1 MEEIKEINEDIIRLK
16 EAMNMIREREK
27 SIKEQKEALEDETR
41 IVKAQREEQ
50 KIAKAEEDLKEF
62 KDQTLEIILRMANRV
77 KELRKIA
84 EMQYIK
90 DRVNAEQAVQERKN
104 LQNKRIKLLNKKN
117 AELNNDKLT
126 ETERARKEKFIEAIS
141 IKIENEQKEIDGLP
155 NVKKVEENWKKT
167 SDDLNNAEET
177 LNKYR
182 LILLGIRV
190 QTQNEYEQDEPT
202 PNRPVQGEPMPN
214 RPVPGESTPSEPVQ
228 DEQEQGEPTPSE
240 PVQDEQAQDEPTQG
254 EPAQGEPAQ
263 EEQAQGEPAPSRP
276 AQGEPT
282 PNRPVQGEPTPSE
295 PVQDE
300 QEQDEPEQGEPAQDE
315 QDEPAQDEQ
324 DEPTPNRPVQGEPI
338 PNRPAQGEST
348 PSRPAQGEPIPNR
361 PAQGESTPNRP
372 AQGESTPSEPVQGE
386 QEQDE
391 PIEQPELV
399 DKAII
404 RATEEVRRKTMEL
417 KALKQMYDKMYD
429 KYDRLIAESESAEE
443 RKEAEGCKEEIMKVW
458 ETRRKKAKELEDNY
472 GIYAL
477 DSLETMSA
485 IICGNYNEDVKD
497 GIRRWSVLR
506 DKGIEMRKH
515 YKDLWNNGRYSEA
528 EQYFENSGLS
538 TIRQREDLL
547 RDKAFQ
553 RLTEEEK
560 SKISDIYSKGYIG
573 GVNIDLEN
581 DEISVLVGDNS
592 RLKIIQRR
600 YYPKKGEIEQTKRGI
615 LEKYG
620 IKMKRR
626 EIRNLDLQILDALEA
641 VAIKDDKNPS
651 EEDITALKEYITAY
665 HKSLTDNPDRPRIAI
680 AYNGEK
686 INEKSFNASKKY
698 MRQAQKFGGTIPE
711 GCDVRTPWQKF
722 IDFLKKPKMIEEGD
736 GKEESEQQGEQ
747 TDEKT
752 PQGGQAAKD
761 FRDRNHDEKAAAT
774 VGETAQQNAQ
784 KAQGTQDRTEGNAE
798 QEK

>member
-16 EAMNMIREREK
+16 EAMNMIREREN
-27 SIKEQKEALEDETR
+27 SIKEQNEALEDETR

-84 EMQYIK
+84 EMQYIR
-90 DRVNAEQAVQERKN
+90 DRVNAERAVQERKN

-190 QTQNEYEQDEPT
+190 QTQNEYEQDEP
-202 PNRPVQGEPMPN
+202 VQGEPTPN

-228 DEQEQGEPTPSE
+228 DEQEQDEPAQGEPAQEEQAQDEPTPSE

-263 EEQAQGEPAPSRP
+263 EEQAQDEPTPSEPVQDEQEQGESTPSEPAQDEQE
-276 AQGEPT
+276 QGEPT

-300 QEQDEPEQGEPAQDE
+300 QA
-315 QDEPAQDEQ
+315 
-324 DEPTPNRPVQGEPI
+324 
-338 PNRPAQGEST
+338 
-348 PSRPAQGEPIPNR
+348 
-361 PAQGESTPNRP
+361 
-372 AQGESTPSEPVQGE
+372 
-386 QEQDE
+386 QDE
-391 PIEQPELV
+391 PIEQPELI

-404 RATEEVRRKTMEL
+404 RATEEARRKTMEI
-417 KALKQMYDKMYD
+417 KALEKMCD
-429 KYDRLIAESESAEE
+429 KYNRLIAESERAGE
-443 RKEAEGCKEEIMKVW
+443 RKEAEGYKEEREKVW
-458 ETRRKKAKELEDNY
+458 ETRRKKAEELKDNY

-477 DSLETMSA
+477 ESLETMSA

-497 GIRRWSVLR
+497 GIRRWSVLK

-515 YKDLWNNGRYSEA
+515 YNDLWNNGRYSEA

-538 TIRQREDLL
+538 TIEHREDLL
-547 RDKAFQ
+547 CDKALQ
-553 RLTEEEK
+553 SLNDEEK
-560 SKISDIYSKGYIG
+560 RKIRYIYMKRGYIG
-573 GVNIDLEN
+573 GVNIDLEK
-581 DEISVLVGDNS
+581 DEISVLIGGRS
-592 RLKIIQRR
+592 LAIKQRR
-600 YYPKKGEIEQTKRGI
+600 YYPKKGKIEQTKREI
-615 LEKYG
+615 LEKYD

-641 VAIKDDKNPS
+641 VAIKDDKNPPES
-651 EEDITALKEYITAY
+651 DITVFKGYITAY

-686 INEKSFNASKKY
+686 INEKSFNASKRY

-711 GCDVRTPWQKF
+711 GYDVRTPWQKF

-736 GKEESEQQGEQ
+736 GKGESEQQGEQ

-752 PQGGQAAKD
+752 PQGGQVAKD

-784 KAQGTQDRTEGNAE
+784 KAQEAQDRTEGNAE

>member
-27 SIKEQKEALEDETR
+27 SIKEQNEALEDETR

-84 EMQYIK
+84 EMQYIR
-90 DRVNAEQAVQERKN
+90 DRVNAERAVQERKN

-254 EPAQGEPAQ
+254 EPVQD
-263 EEQAQGEPAPSRP
+263 EQA
-276 AQGEPT
+276 
-282 PNRPVQGEPTPSE
+282 QGEPTPSE

-300 QEQDEPEQGEPAQDE
+300 Q
-315 QDEPAQDEQ
+315 
-324 DEPTPNRPVQGEPI
+324 
-338 PNRPAQGEST
+338 
-348 PSRPAQGEPIPNR
+348 AQGEP
-361 PAQGESTPNRP
+361 
-372 AQGESTPSEPVQGE
+372 TPSEPVQGE

-391 PIEQPELV
+391 PVEQPELV

-404 RATEEVRRKTMEL
+404 RATEEVRRKTMEV
-417 KALKQMYDKMYD
+417 KALKQMYVKMYD

-443 RKEAEGCKEEIMKVW
+443 RKEAEGCVKGCKEEIMKVW
-458 ETRRKKAKELEDNY
+458 ETWRKKAKELEDNY

-752 PQGGQAAKD
+752 PQGGQAAQA
-761 FRDRNHDEKAAAT
+761 FRDRNHDEQAAAT
-774 VGETAQQNAQ
+774 VVETAKQNAQ
-784 KAQGTQDRTEGNAE
+784 EAQEAQGTQNRDAE
-798 QEK
+798 KGK

>member
-27 SIKEQKEALEDETR
+27 SIKEQNEALEDETR

-84 EMQYIK
+84 EMQYIR
-90 DRVNAEQAVQERKN
+90 DRVNAERAVQERKN

-254 EPAQGEPAQ
+254 EPVQDEQ
-263 EEQAQGEPAPSRP
+263 EQDEP

-300 QEQDEPEQGEPAQDE
+300 Q
-315 QDEPAQDEQ
+315 
-324 DEPTPNRPVQGEPI
+324 
-338 PNRPAQGEST
+338 
-348 PSRPAQGEPIPNR
+348 AQGEP
-361 PAQGESTPNRP
+361 
-372 AQGESTPSEPVQGE
+372 TPSEPVQGE

-391 PIEQPELV
+391 PVEQPELV

-429 KYDRLIAESESAEE
+429 KYDRLIVESESAEE
-443 RKEAEGCKEEIMKVW
+443 RKEAEGYKEEIMKVW
-458 ETRRKKAKELEDNY
+458 ETWRKKAKELEDNY

-752 PQGGQAAKD
+752 PQGGQAAQA
-761 FRDRNHDEKAAAT
+761 FRDRNHDEQAAAT
-774 VGETAQQNAQ
+774 VVETAKQNAQ
-784 KAQGTQDRTEGNAE
+784 EAQEAQGTQNRDAE
-798 QEK
+798 KGK

>member
-16 EAMNMIREREK
+16 EAMNMIREREN
-27 SIKEQKEALEDETR
+27 SIKEQNEALEDETR

-190 QTQNEYEQDEPT
+190 QTQNEYEQDELA
-202 PNRPVQGEPMPN
+202 QGEPTPN

-228 DEQEQGEPTPSE
+228 DEQEQ
-240 PVQDEQAQDEPTQG
+240 D

-263 EEQAQGEPAPSRP
+263 EEQAQD
-276 AQGEPT
+276 
-282 PNRPVQGEPTPSE
+282 EPTPSE

-300 QEQDEPEQGEPAQDE
+300 QEQDEPTPSEPVQDEQE
-315 QDEPAQDEQ
+315 QDEPA
-324 DEPTPNRPVQGEPI
+324 PGEP
-338 PNRPAQGEST
+338 T
-348 PSRPAQGEPIPNR
+348 PSRPAQGEPTPSR
-361 PAQGESTPNRP
+361 PM
-372 AQGESTPSEPVQGE
+372 QGESTPSEPVQGE

-399 DKAII
+399 DKDII
-404 RATEEVRRKTMEL
+404 QATEEVRRKTMEL
-417 KALKQMYDKMYD
+417 KVLEQKIWQISE
-429 KYDRLIAESESAEE
+429 KYNRLITASKRAGEHE
-443 RKEAEGCKEEIMKVW
+443 
-458 ETRRKKAKELEDNY
+458 KAKRYLEEYEKLVEPLQMKYSKLLTIYRDCGQLELTDVER
-472 GIYAL
+472 
-477 DSLETMSA
+477 MSA
-485 IICGNYNEDVKD
+485 IICGNYDEGVKD

-506 DKGIEMRKH
+506 NKRNAIGKH
-515 YKDLWNNGRYSEA
+515 YHDLMENGRFEEA
-528 EQYFENSGLS
+528 TQYWENSKYM
-538 TIRQREDLL
+538 TISKRARLL
-547 RDKAFQ
+547 ENKAFQ

-560 SKISDIYSKGYIG
+560 SKISDIYSKGYIA

-581 DEISVLVGDNS
+581 DEISVLAGDDT
-592 RLKIIQRR
+592 RLKINQRR
-600 YYPKKGEIEQTKRGI
+600 YYPKKGKIEQTKREI
-615 LEKYG
+615 LEKYD

-651 EEDITALKEYITAY
+651 EEDITAFKEYITAY

-686 INEKSFNASKKY
+686 INEKSFNASKRY

-711 GCDVRTPWQKF
+711 GYDVRTPWQKF

-736 GKEESEQQGEQ
+736 GKGESEQQGEQ

>member
-16 EAMNMIREREK
+16 EAMNMVREREK
-27 SIKEQKEALEDETR
+27 SIKEQNEALEDETR

-84 EMQYIK
+84 EMQYIR
-90 DRVNAEQAVQERKN
+90 DRVNAERAVQERKN

-141 IKIENEQKEIDGLP
+141 IKIENEQKGIDGLP

-254 EPAQGEPAQ
+254 EPVQDEQ
-263 EEQAQGEPAPSRP
+263 EQDEP

-300 QEQDEPEQGEPAQDE
+300 Q
-315 QDEPAQDEQ
+315 
-324 DEPTPNRPVQGEPI
+324 
-338 PNRPAQGEST
+338 
-348 PSRPAQGEPIPNR
+348 AQGEP
-361 PAQGESTPNRP
+361 
-372 AQGESTPSEPVQGE
+372 TPSEPVQGE

-391 PIEQPELV
+391 PVEQPELV

-404 RATEEVRRKTMEL
+404 RATEEVRRKTMEV
-417 KALKQMYDKMYD
+417 KALKQMYVKMYD

-443 RKEAEGCKEEIMKVW
+443 RKEAEGCVKGCKEEIMKVW
-458 ETRRKKAKELEDNY
+458 ETWRKKAKELEDNY

-784 KAQGTQDRTEGNAE
+784 KAQEAQDRTEGNAE

>member
-27 SIKEQKEALEDETR
+27 SIKEQNEALEDETR

-84 EMQYIK
+84 EMQYIR
-90 DRVNAEQAVQERKN
+90 DRVNAERAVQERKN

-276 AQGEPT
+276 VQGEPIPNRPAQGESTPSEPVQDEQAQDEPTQGEPVQDEQEQDEPAQGEPT

-300 QEQDEPEQGEPAQDE
+300 Q
-315 QDEPAQDEQ
+315 
-324 DEPTPNRPVQGEPI
+324 
-338 PNRPAQGEST
+338 
-348 PSRPAQGEPIPNR
+348 AQGEP
-361 PAQGESTPNRP
+361 
-372 AQGESTPSEPVQGE
+372 TPSEPVQGE

-391 PIEQPELV
+391 PVEQPELV

-404 RATEEVRRKTMEL
+404 RATEEVRRKTMEV
-417 KALKQMYDKMYD
+417 KALKQMYVKMYD

-443 RKEAEGCKEEIMKVW
+443 RKEAEGCIKGCKEEIMKVW
-458 ETRRKKAKELEDNY
+458 ETWRKKAKELEDNY

-784 KAQGTQDRTEGNAE
+784 KAQEAQDRTEGNAE

>member
-27 SIKEQKEALEDETR
+27 SIKEQNEALEDETR

-84 EMQYIK
+84 EMQYIR
-90 DRVNAEQAVQERKN
+90 DRVNAERAVQERKN

-276 AQGEPT
+276 VQGEPIPNRPAQGESTPSEPVQDEQAQDEPTQGEPVQDEQEQDEPAQGEPT

-300 QEQDEPEQGEPAQDE
+300 Q
-315 QDEPAQDEQ
+315 
-324 DEPTPNRPVQGEPI
+324 
-338 PNRPAQGEST
+338 
-348 PSRPAQGEPIPNR
+348 AQGEP
-361 PAQGESTPNRP
+361 
-372 AQGESTPSEPVQGE
+372 TPSEPVQGE

-391 PIEQPELV
+391 PVEQPELV

-404 RATEEVRRKTMEL
+404 RATEEVRRKTMEV
-417 KALKQMYDKMYD
+417 KALKQMYVKMYD

-443 RKEAEGCKEEIMKVW
+443 RKEAEGCVKGCKEEIMKVW
-458 ETRRKKAKELEDNY
+458 ETWRKKAKELEDNY

-698 MRQAQKFGGTIPE
+698 MRQAQKFGGTIQE
-711 GCDVRTPWQKF
+711 GWDVRTPWQKF
-722 IDFLKKPKMIEEGD
+722 IDFLKKPKMIEGGD
-736 GKEESEQQGEQ
+736 GKGESEQQGEQ

-784 KAQGTQDRTEGNAE
+784 KAQEAQDRTEGNAE

>member
-16 EAMNMIREREK
+16 EAMNMIREREN
-27 SIKEQKEALEDETR
+27 SIKEQNEALEDETR

-190 QTQNEYEQDEPT
+190 QTQNEYEQDELAQGEPTPNRPVPGESTPSEPVQDEQEQDEPTPSEPAQDEQEQGEPT
-202 PNRPVQGEPMPN
+202 PNRPVQ
-214 RPVPGESTPSEPVQ
+214 GESTPSEPVQ

-240 PVQDEQAQDEPTQG
+240 PAQDEQEQG
-254 EPAQGEPAQ
+254 EPT
-263 EEQAQGEPAPSRP
+263 PSRP

-282 PNRPVQGEPTPSE
+282 PSR
-295 PVQDE
+295 
-300 QEQDEPEQGEPAQDE
+300 PAQVE
-315 QDEPAQDEQ
+315 S
-324 DEPTPNRPVQGEPI
+324 V
-338 PNRPAQGEST
+338 PNRPAQGEPT
-348 PSRPAQGEPIPNR
+348 PSRPM
-361 PAQGESTPNRP
+361 
-372 AQGESTPSEPVQGE
+372 QGESTPSEPVQGE

-399 DKAII
+399 DKDII
-404 RATEEVRRKTMEL
+404 QATEEVRRKTMEL
-417 KALKQMYDKMYD
+417 KVLEQKIWQISE
-429 KYDRLIAESESAEE
+429 KYNRLITASKRAGEHE
-443 RKEAEGCKEEIMKVW
+443 
-458 ETRRKKAKELEDNY
+458 KAKRYLEEYEKLVEPLQMKYSKLLTIYRDCGQLELTDVER
-472 GIYAL
+472 
-477 DSLETMSA
+477 MSA
-485 IICGNYNEDVKD
+485 IICGNYDEGVKD

-506 DKGIEMRKH
+506 NKRNAIGKH
-515 YKDLWNNGRYSEA
+515 YHDLMENGRFEEA
-528 EQYFENSGLS
+528 TQYWENSKYM
-538 TIRQREDLL
+538 TISKRARLL
-547 RDKAFQ
+547 ENKAFQ

-560 SKISDIYSKGYIG
+560 SKISDIYSKGYIA

-581 DEISVLVGDNS
+581 DEISVLAGDDT
-592 RLKIIQRR
+592 RLKINQRR
-600 YYPKKGEIEQTKRGI
+600 YYPKKGKIEQTKREI
-615 LEKYG
+615 LEKYD

-651 EEDITALKEYITAY
+651 EEDITAFKEYITAY

-686 INEKSFNASKKY
+686 INEKSFNASKRY

-711 GCDVRTPWQKF
+711 GYDVRTPWQKF
-722 IDFLKKPKMIEEGD
+722 IDFLKKPKMIEGGD
-736 GKEESEQQGEQ
+736 GKGESEQQGVQ

-774 VGETAQQNAQ
+774 VEETAQQNAQEAQRNAQ
-784 KAQGTQDRTEGNAE
+784 KAQGTQNRDAE
-798 QEK
+798 KGK

>member
-16 EAMNMIREREK
+16 EAMNMIREREN
-27 SIKEQKEALEDETR
+27 SIKEQNEALEDETR

-190 QTQNEYEQDEPT
+190 QTQNEYEQDELA
-202 PNRPVQGEPMPN
+202 QGEPTPN

-228 DEQEQGEPTPSE
+228 DEQEQ
-240 PVQDEQAQDEPTQG
+240 D

-263 EEQAQGEPAPSRP
+263 EEQAQD
-276 AQGEPT
+276 
-282 PNRPVQGEPTPSE
+282 EPTPSE

-300 QEQDEPEQGEPAQDE
+300 QEQDEPTPSEPVQDEQE
-315 QDEPAQDEQ
+315 QDEPA
-324 DEPTPNRPVQGEPI
+324 PGEP
-338 PNRPAQGEST
+338 T
-348 PSRPAQGEPIPNR
+348 PSRPAQGEPTPSRPAQVESVPNR
-361 PAQGESTPNRP
+361 PAQGEPTPSRP
-372 AQGESTPSEPVQGE
+372 MQGESTPSEPVQGE

-399 DKAII
+399 DKDII
-404 RATEEVRRKTMEL
+404 QATEEVRRKTMEL
-417 KALKQMYDKMYD
+417 KVLEQKIWQISE
-429 KYDRLIAESESAEE
+429 KYNRLITASKRAGEHE
-443 RKEAEGCKEEIMKVW
+443 
-458 ETRRKKAKELEDNY
+458 KAKRYLEEYEKLVEPLQMKYSKLLTIYRDCGQLELTDVER
-472 GIYAL
+472 
-477 DSLETMSA
+477 MSA
-485 IICGNYNEDVKD
+485 IICGNYDEGVKD

-506 DKGIEMRKH
+506 NKRNAIGKH
-515 YKDLWNNGRYSEA
+515 YHDLMENGRFEEA
-528 EQYFENSGLS
+528 TQYWENSKYM
-538 TIRQREDLL
+538 TISKRARLL
-547 RDKAFQ
+547 ENKAFQ

-560 SKISDIYSKGYIG
+560 SKISDIYSKGYIA

-581 DEISVLVGDNS
+581 DEISVLAGDDT
-592 RLKIIQRR
+592 RLKINQRR
-600 YYPKKGEIEQTKRGI
+600 YYPKKGKIEQTKREI
-615 LEKYG
+615 LEKYD

-651 EEDITALKEYITAY
+651 EEDITAFKEYITAY

-686 INEKSFNASKKY
+686 INEKSFNASKRY

-711 GCDVRTPWQKF
+711 GYDVRTPWQKF

-736 GKEESEQQGEQ
+736 GKGESEQQGEQ

>member
-16 EAMNMIREREK
+16 EAMNMIREREN
-27 SIKEQKEALEDETR
+27 SIKEQNEALEDETR

-50 KIAKAEEDLKEF
+50 KISKAEEDLKEF

-190 QTQNEYEQDEPT
+190 QTQNEYEQDEPA
-202 PNRPVQGEPMPN
+202 QGEPTPS

-228 DEQEQGEPTPSE
+228 DEQEQDEPAPGEPTPSRPVQGEPIPSRPVQGEPTPSEPIQGEQEQGEPTPDE
-240 PVQDEQAQDEPTQG
+240 PVQDEQAQDEPT
-254 EPAQGEPAQ
+254 
-263 EEQAQGEPAPSRP
+263 
-276 AQGEPT
+276 
-282 PNRPVQGEPTPSE
+282 PSE
-295 PVQDE
+295 P
-300 QEQDEPEQGEPAQDE
+300 A
-315 QDEPAQDEQ
+315 
-324 DEPTPNRPVQGEPI
+324 
-338 PNRPAQGEST
+338 
-348 PSRPAQGEPIPNR
+348 
-361 PAQGESTPNRP
+361 
-372 AQGESTPSEPVQGE
+372 
-386 QEQDE
+386 QDE
-391 PIEQPELV
+391 PIEQPELI

-404 RATEEVRRKTMEL
+404 RATEEARRKYMDL
-417 KALKQMYDKMYD
+417 IRRAQIGNSRNKQYEKDIN
-429 KYDRLIAESESAEE
+429 LAESRGDHTLAKKIDEE
-443 RKEAEGCKEEIMKVW
+443 RKKFLESYPKEPEIKRAEENLRRNEIK
-458 ETRRKKAKELEDNY
+458 
-472 GIYAL
+472 
-477 DSLETMSA
+477 SA
-485 IICGNYNEDVKD
+485 IICGVYDEGVKD
-497 GIRRWSVLR
+497 VIRRGIVLSN
-506 DKGIEMRKH
+506 
-515 YKDLWNNGRYSEA
+515 KDEVLAERADLEKEA
-528 EQYFENSGLS
+528 
-538 TIRQREDLL
+538 L
-547 RDKAFQ
+547 RM
-553 RLTEEEK
+553 LTEEERN
-560 SKISDIYSKGYIG
+560 DIMGTCNRKGYIG
-573 GVNIDLEN
+573 GVNIDLKNNEV
-581 DEISVLVGDNS
+581 SVLVDGLE
-592 RLKIIQRR
+592 LKTYTYERSDYSPIKRWIE
-600 YYPKKGEIEQTKRGI
+600 KKEILSICDRFFGV
-615 LEKYG
+615 
-620 IKMKRR
+620 KMKGR
-626 EIRNLDLQILDALEA
+626 ESRNLDEKVFDAFGWLA
-641 VAIKDDKNPS
+641 PKDPDNPS
-651 EEDITALKEYITAY
+651 EEDIPVYTEYFTAY

-736 GKEESEQQGEQ
+736 GKGESEQQGEQ

-774 VGETAQQNAQ
+774 VEETAQQNAQEAQRNAQ
-784 KAQGTQDRTEGNAE
+784 KAQGTQNRDAE
-798 QEK
+798 KGK

>member
-16 EAMNMIREREK
+16 EAMNMIREREN
-27 SIKEQKEALEDETR
+27 SIKEQNEALEDETR

-190 QTQNEYEQDEPT
+190 QTQNEYEQDELA
-202 PNRPVQGEPMPN
+202 QGEPTPN

-228 DEQEQGEPTPSE
+228 DEQEQDEPAPGEPT
-240 PVQDEQAQDEPTQG
+240 
-254 EPAQGEPAQ
+254 
-263 EEQAQGEPAPSRP
+263 PSRP

-282 PNRPVQGEPTPSE
+282 PSR
-295 PVQDE
+295 
-300 QEQDEPEQGEPAQDE
+300 PAQVE
-315 QDEPAQDEQ
+315 S
-324 DEPTPNRPVQGEPI
+324 V
-338 PNRPAQGEST
+338 PNRPAQGEPT
-348 PSRPAQGEPIPNR
+348 PSRPM
-361 PAQGESTPNRP
+361 
-372 AQGESTPSEPVQGE
+372 QGESTPSEPVQGE

-399 DKAII
+399 DKDII
-404 RATEEVRRKTMEL
+404 QATEEVRRKTMEL
-417 KALKQMYDKMYD
+417 KVLEQKIWQISE
-429 KYDRLIAESESAEE
+429 KYNRLITASKRAGEHE
-443 RKEAEGCKEEIMKVW
+443 
-458 ETRRKKAKELEDNY
+458 KAKRYLEEYEKLVEPLQMKYSKLLTIYRDCGQLELTDVER
-472 GIYAL
+472 
-477 DSLETMSA
+477 MSA
-485 IICGNYNEDVKD
+485 IICGNYDEGVKD

-506 DKGIEMRKH
+506 NKRNAIGKH
-515 YKDLWNNGRYSEA
+515 YHDLMENGRFEEA
-528 EQYFENSGLS
+528 TQYWENSKYM
-538 TIRQREDLL
+538 TISKRARLL
-547 RDKAFQ
+547 ENKAFQ

-560 SKISDIYSKGYIG
+560 SKISDIYSKGYIA

-581 DEISVLVGDNS
+581 DEISVLAGDDT
-592 RLKIIQRR
+592 RLKINQRR
-600 YYPKKGEIEQTKRGI
+600 YYPKKGKIEQTKREI
-615 LEKYG
+615 LEKYD
-620 IKMKRR
+620 IKMKKR

-651 EEDITALKEYITAY
+651 EEDITAFKEYITAY

-686 INEKSFNASKKY
+686 INEKSFNASKRY

-711 GCDVRTPWQKF
+711 GYDVRTPWQKF

-736 GKEESEQQGEQ
+736 GKGESEQQGEQ

>member
-16 EAMNMIREREK
+16 EAMNMIREREN
-27 SIKEQKEALEDETR
+27 SIKEQNEALEDETR

-50 KIAKAEEDLKEF
+50 KISKAEEDLKEF

-190 QTQNEYEQDEPT
+190 QTQNEYEQDELA
-202 PNRPVQGEPMPN
+202 QGEPTPN

-228 DEQEQGEPTPSE
+228 DEQEQDEPTPSE
-240 PVQDEQAQDEPTQG
+240 PAQDEQE
-254 EPAQGEPAQ
+254 
-263 EEQAQGEPAPSRP
+263 
-276 AQGEPT
+276 QGEPT
-282 PNRPVQGEPTPSE
+282 PSRPVQGEPTPSE
-295 PVQDE
+295 P
-300 QEQDEPEQGEPAQDE
+300 AQDE
-315 QDEPAQDEQ
+315 QAQG
-324 DEPTPNRPVQGEPI
+324 EPTPSRPAQVESV
-338 PNRPAQGEST
+338 PNRPAQGEPT
-348 PSRPAQGEPIPNR
+348 PSRPM
-361 PAQGESTPNRP
+361 
-372 AQGESTPSEPVQGE
+372 QGESTPSEPVQGE

-399 DKAII
+399 DKDII
-404 RATEEVRRKTMEL
+404 QATEEVRRKTMEL
-417 KALKQMYDKMYD
+417 KVLEQKICQISE
-429 KYDRLIAESESAEE
+429 KYNRLITASKRAGEHE
-443 RKEAEGCKEEIMKVW
+443 
-458 ETRRKKAKELEDNY
+458 KAKRYLEECEKLVEPLQMKYSKLLTIYRDCGQLELTDVER
-472 GIYAL
+472 
-477 DSLETMSA
+477 MSA
-485 IICGNYNEDVKD
+485 IICGNYDEGVKD

-506 DKGIEMRKH
+506 NKRNAIGKH
-515 YKDLWNNGRYSEA
+515 YHDLMENGRFEEA
-528 EQYFENSGLS
+528 TQYWENSKYM
-538 TIRQREDLL
+538 TISKRARLL
-547 RDKAFQ
+547 ENKAFQ

-560 SKISDIYSKGYIG
+560 SKISDIYSKGYIA

-581 DEISVLVGDNS
+581 DEISVLAGDDT
-592 RLKIIQRR
+592 RLKINQRR
-600 YYPKKGEIEQTKRGI
+600 YYPKKGKIEQTKREI
-615 LEKYG
+615 LEKYD

-651 EEDITALKEYITAY
+651 EEDITAFKEYITAY
-665 HKSLTDNPDRPRIAI
+665 HKSLTDNPDRPGIAI

-686 INEKSFNASKKY
+686 INEKSFNASKRY

-711 GCDVRTPWQKF
+711 GYDVRTPWQKF

-736 GKEESEQQGEQ
+736 GKGESEQQGEQ

>member
-27 SIKEQKEALEDETR
+27 SIKEQNEALEDETR

-84 EMQYIK
+84 EMQYIR
-90 DRVNAEQAVQERKN
+90 DRVNAERAVQERKN

-254 EPAQGEPAQ
+254 EPVQD
-263 EEQAQGEPAPSRP
+263 EQAQGEP
-276 AQGEPT
+276 
-282 PNRPVQGEPTPSE
+282 
-295 PVQDE
+295 
-300 QEQDEPEQGEPAQDE
+300 
-315 QDEPAQDEQ
+315 
-324 DEPTPNRPVQGEPI
+324 
-338 PNRPAQGEST
+338 
-348 PSRPAQGEPIPNR
+348 
-361 PAQGESTPNRP
+361 
-372 AQGESTPSEPVQGE
+372 TPSEPVQGE

-391 PIEQPELV
+391 PVEQPELV

-404 RATEEVRRKTMEL
+404 RATEEVRRKTMEV
-417 KALKQMYDKMYD
+417 KALKQMYVKMYD

-443 RKEAEGCKEEIMKVW
+443 RKEAEGCVKGCKEEIMKVW
-458 ETRRKKAKELEDNY
+458 ETWRKKAKELEDNY

-752 PQGGQAAKD
+752 PQGGQAAQA
-761 FRDRNHDEKAAAT
+761 FRDRNHDEQAAAT
-774 VGETAQQNAQ
+774 VVETAKQNAQ
-784 KAQGTQDRTEGNAE
+784 EAQEAQGTQNRDAE
-798 QEK
+798 KGK

>member
-27 SIKEQKEALEDETR
+27 SIKEQNEALEDETR

-50 KIAKAEEDLKEF
+50 KLAKAEEDLKEF

-84 EMQYIK
+84 EMQYIR
-90 DRVNAEQAVQERKN
+90 DRVNAERAVQERKN

-214 RPVPGESTPSEPVQ
+214 RPAQGESTPSEPVQ
-228 DEQEQGEPTPSE
+228 DEQ
-240 PVQDEQAQDEPTQG
+240 
-254 EPAQGEPAQ
+254 AQGEP
-263 EEQAQGEPAPSRP
+263 
-276 AQGEPT
+276 
-282 PNRPVQGEPTPSE
+282 
-295 PVQDE
+295 
-300 QEQDEPEQGEPAQDE
+300 
-315 QDEPAQDEQ
+315 
-324 DEPTPNRPVQGEPI
+324 
-338 PNRPAQGEST
+338 
-348 PSRPAQGEPIPNR
+348 
-361 PAQGESTPNRP
+361 
-372 AQGESTPSEPVQGE
+372 TPSEPVQGE

-711 GCDVRTPWQKF
+711 GYDVRTPWQKF

>member
-16 EAMNMIREREK
+16 EAMNMIREREN
-27 SIKEQKEALEDETR
+27 SIKEQNEALEDETR

-50 KIAKAEEDLKEF
+50 KISKAEEDLKEF

-190 QTQNEYEQDEPT
+190 QTQNEYEQDELA
-202 PNRPVQGEPMPN
+202 QGEPTPN

-240 PVQDEQAQDEPTQG
+240 PVQDEQAQDEPTPS
-254 EPAQGEPAQ
+254 EPAQD
-263 EEQAQGEPAPSRP
+263 EQAQGEPTPSRPAQVESVPNRP

-282 PNRPVQGEPTPSE
+282 P
-295 PVQDE
+295 
-300 QEQDEPEQGEPAQDE
+300 
-315 QDEPAQDEQ
+315 
-324 DEPTPNRPVQGEPI
+324 
-338 PNRPAQGEST
+338 
-348 PSRPAQGEPIPNR
+348 SRPM
-361 PAQGESTPNRP
+361 
-372 AQGESTPSEPVQGE
+372 QGESTPSEPVQGE

-399 DKAII
+399 DKDII
-404 RATEEVRRKTMEL
+404 QATEEVRRKTMEL
-417 KALKQMYDKMYD
+417 KVLEQKIWQISE
-429 KYDRLIAESESAEE
+429 KYNRLITASKRAGEHE
-443 RKEAEGCKEEIMKVW
+443 
-458 ETRRKKAKELEDNY
+458 KAKRYLEEYEKLVEPLQMKYSKLLTIYRDCGQLELTDVER
-472 GIYAL
+472 
-477 DSLETMSA
+477 MSA
-485 IICGNYNEDVKD
+485 IICGNYDEGVKD

-506 DKGIEMRKH
+506 NKRNAIGKH
-515 YKDLWNNGRYSEA
+515 YHDLMENGRFEEA
-528 EQYFENSGLS
+528 TQYWENSKYM
-538 TIRQREDLL
+538 TISKRARLL
-547 RDKAFQ
+547 ENKAFQ

-560 SKISDIYSKGYIG
+560 SKISDIYSKGYIA

-581 DEISVLVGDNS
+581 DEISVLAGDDT
-592 RLKIIQRR
+592 RLKINQRR
-600 YYPKKGEIEQTKRGI
+600 YYPKKGKIEQTKREI
-615 LEKYG
+615 LEKYD

-651 EEDITALKEYITAY
+651 EEDITAFKEYITAY

-686 INEKSFNASKKY
+686 INEKSFNASKRY

-711 GCDVRTPWQKF
+711 GYDVRTPWQKF
-722 IDFLKKPKMIEEGD
+722 IDFLKKPKMIEGGD
-736 GKEESEQQGEQ
+736 GKGESEQQGVQ

-784 KAQGTQDRTEGNAE
+784 KAQEAQDRTEGNAE

>member
-16 EAMNMIREREK
+16 EAMNMVREREK

-62 KDQTLEIILRMANRV
+62 KDLTIEIILRMANKV
-77 KELRKIA
+77 KEIRKTA
-84 EMQYIK
+84 QMQYIK
-90 DRVNAEQAVQERKN
+90 DSVNAVRAVQERKN

-126 ETERARKEKFIEAIS
+126 ETERARKEKFIEALS
-141 IKIENEQKEIDGLP
+141 RKIENEQKEIDGLP

-254 EPAQGEPAQ
+254 EPVQDEQ
-263 EEQAQGEPAPSRP
+263 EQDEP

-300 QEQDEPEQGEPAQDE
+300 Q
-315 QDEPAQDEQ
+315 
-324 DEPTPNRPVQGEPI
+324 
-338 PNRPAQGEST
+338 
-348 PSRPAQGEPIPNR
+348 AQGEP
-361 PAQGESTPNRP
+361 
-372 AQGESTPSEPVQGE
+372 TPSEPVQGE

-391 PIEQPELV
+391 PVEQPELV

-429 KYDRLIAESESAEE
+429 KYDRLIVESESAEE
-443 RKEAEGCKEEIMKVW
+443 RKEAEGYKEEILKVW
-458 ETRRKKAKELEDNY
+458 ETWRKKAKELEDNY

-752 PQGGQAAKD
+752 PQGGQAAQA
-761 FRDRNHDEKAAAT
+761 FRDRNHDEQAAAT
-774 VGETAQQNAQ
+774 VVETAKQNAQ
-784 KAQGTQDRTEGNAE
+784 EAQEAQGTQNRDAE
-798 QEK
+798 KGK

>member
-16 EAMNMIREREK
+16 EAMNMIREREN
-27 SIKEQKEALEDETR
+27 SIKEQNEALEDETR

-50 KIAKAEEDLKEF
+50 KISKAEEDLKEF

-190 QTQNEYEQDEPT
+190 QTQNEYEQDELA
-202 PNRPVQGEPMPN
+202 
-214 RPVPGESTPSEPVQ
+214 
-228 DEQEQGEPTPSE
+228 QGEPTPS
-240 PVQDEQAQDEPTQG
+240 
-254 EPAQGEPAQ
+254 
-263 EEQAQGEPAPSRP
+263 RP
-276 AQGEPT
+276 M
-282 PNRPVQGEPTPSE
+282 
-295 PVQDE
+295 
-300 QEQDEPEQGEPAQDE
+300 
-315 QDEPAQDEQ
+315 
-324 DEPTPNRPVQGEPI
+324 
-338 PNRPAQGEST
+338 
-348 PSRPAQGEPIPNR
+348 
-361 PAQGESTPNRP
+361 
-372 AQGESTPSEPVQGE
+372 QGESTPSEPVQGE

-399 DKAII
+399 DKDII
-404 RATEEVRRKTMEL
+404 QATEEVRRKTMEL
-417 KALKQMYDKMYD
+417 KVLEQKICQISE
-429 KYDRLIAESESAEE
+429 KYNRLITASKRAGEHE
-443 RKEAEGCKEEIMKVW
+443 
-458 ETRRKKAKELEDNY
+458 KAKRYLEECEKLVEPLQMKYSKLLTIYRDCGQLELTDVER
-472 GIYAL
+472 
-477 DSLETMSA
+477 MSA
-485 IICGNYNEDVKD
+485 IICGNYDEGVKD

-506 DKGIEMRKH
+506 NKRNAIGKH
-515 YKDLWNNGRYSEA
+515 YHDLMENGRFEEA
-528 EQYFENSGLS
+528 TQYWENSKYM
-538 TIRQREDLL
+538 TISKRARLL
-547 RDKAFQ
+547 ENKAFQ

-560 SKISDIYSKGYIG
+560 SKISDIYSKGYIA

-581 DEISVLVGDNS
+581 DEISVLAGDDT
-592 RLKIIQRR
+592 RLKINQRR
-600 YYPKKGEIEQTKRGI
+600 YYPKKGKIEQTKREI
-615 LEKYG
+615 LEKYD

-651 EEDITALKEYITAY
+651 EEDITAFKEYITAY

-686 INEKSFNASKKY
+686 INEKSFNASKRY

-711 GCDVRTPWQKF
+711 GYDVRTPWQKF

-736 GKEESEQQGEQ
+736 GKGESEQQGEQ

>member
-16 EAMNMIREREK
+16 EAMNMIREREN
-27 SIKEQKEALEDETR
+27 SIKEQNEALEDETR

-50 KIAKAEEDLKEF
+50 KISKAEEDLKEF

-190 QTQNEYEQDEPT
+190 QTQNEYEQDEL
-202 PNRPVQGEPMPN
+202 
-214 RPVPGESTPSEPVQ
+214 
-228 DEQEQGEPTPSE
+228 
-240 PVQDEQAQDEPTQG
+240 
-254 EPAQGEPAQ
+254 
-263 EEQAQGEPAPSRP
+263 

-282 PNRPVQGEPTPSE
+282 PNRPV
-295 PVQDE
+295 
-300 QEQDEPEQGEPAQDE
+300 
-315 QDEPAQDEQ
+315 
-324 DEPTPNRPVQGEPI
+324 
-338 PNRPAQGEST
+338 
-348 PSRPAQGEPIPNR
+348 
-361 PAQGESTPNRP
+361 
-372 AQGESTPSEPVQGE
+372 QGESTPSEPVQGE

-399 DKAII
+399 DKDII
-404 RATEEVRRKTMEL
+404 QATEEVRRKTMEL
-417 KALKQMYDKMYD
+417 KVLEQKICQISE
-429 KYDRLIAESESAEE
+429 KYNRLITASKRAGEHE
-443 RKEAEGCKEEIMKVW
+443 
-458 ETRRKKAKELEDNY
+458 KAKRYLEECEKLVEPLQMKYSKLLTIYRDCGQLELTDVER
-472 GIYAL
+472 
-477 DSLETMSA
+477 MSA
-485 IICGNYNEDVKD
+485 IICGNYDEGVKD

-506 DKGIEMRKH
+506 NKRNAIGKH
-515 YKDLWNNGRYSEA
+515 YHDLMENGRFEEA
-528 EQYFENSGLS
+528 TQYWENSKYM
-538 TIRQREDLL
+538 TISKRARLL
-547 RDKAFQ
+547 ENKAFQ

-560 SKISDIYSKGYIG
+560 SKISDIYSKGYIA

-581 DEISVLVGDNS
+581 DEISVLAGDDT
-592 RLKIIQRR
+592 RLKINQRR
-600 YYPKKGEIEQTKRGI
+600 YYPKKGKIEQTKREI
-615 LEKYG
+615 LEKYD

-651 EEDITALKEYITAY
+651 EEDITAFKEYITAY

-686 INEKSFNASKKY
+686 INEKSFNASKRY

-711 GCDVRTPWQKF
+711 GYDVRTPWQKF

-736 GKEESEQQGEQ
+736 GKGESEQQGEQ

>member
-16 EAMNMIREREK
+16 EAMNMIREREN
-27 SIKEQKEALEDETR
+27 SIKEQNEALEDETR

-50 KIAKAEEDLKEF
+50 KISKAEEDLKEF

-190 QTQNEYEQDEPT
+190 QTQNEYEQDELA
-202 PNRPVQGEPMPN
+202 QGEPTPN

-228 DEQEQGEPTPSE
+228 DEQEQ
-240 PVQDEQAQDEPTQG
+240 
-254 EPAQGEPAQ
+254 
-263 EEQAQGEPAPSRP
+263 
-276 AQGEPT
+276 
-282 PNRPVQGEPTPSE
+282 
-295 PVQDE
+295 
-300 QEQDEPEQGEPAQDE
+300 
-315 QDEPAQDEQ
+315 
-324 DEPTPNRPVQGEPI
+324 
-338 PNRPAQGEST
+338 
-348 PSRPAQGEPIPNR
+348 
-361 PAQGESTPNRP
+361 
-372 AQGESTPSEPVQGE
+372 
-386 QEQDE
+386 DE
-391 PIEQPELV
+391 PIEQPELI

-404 RATEEVRRKTMEL
+404 RATEEARRKYMDL
-417 KALKQMYDKMYD
+417 IRRAQIGNSRNKQYEKDIN
-429 KYDRLIAESESAEE
+429 LAESRGDHTLAKKIDEE
-443 RKEAEGCKEEIMKVW
+443 RKKFLESYPKEPEIKRAEENLRRNEIK
-458 ETRRKKAKELEDNY
+458 
-472 GIYAL
+472 
-477 DSLETMSA
+477 SA
-485 IICGNYNEDVKD
+485 IICGVYDEGVKD
-497 GIRRWSVLR
+497 VIRRGIVLSN
-506 DKGIEMRKH
+506 
-515 YKDLWNNGRYSEA
+515 KDEVLAERADLEKEA
-528 EQYFENSGLS
+528 
-538 TIRQREDLL
+538 L
-547 RDKAFQ
+547 RM
-553 RLTEEEK
+553 LTEEERN
-560 SKISDIYSKGYIG
+560 DIMGTCNRKGYVG
-573 GVNIDLEN
+573 GVNIDLKNNEV
-581 DEISVLVGDNS
+581 SVLVDGLELKTYTYERSDYS
-592 RLKIIQRR
+592 PIKRWIEKKDILLVCDRLF
-600 YYPKKGEIEQTKRGI
+600 GV
-615 LEKYG
+615 
-620 IKMKRR
+620 KMKGR
-626 EIRNLDLQILDALEA
+626 EIRNLDEKVFEA
-641 VAIKDDKNPS
+641 FGWLASKDPDNLS
-651 EEDITALKEYITAY
+651 EEDFPVCTEYFTAY

-680 AYNGEK
+680 AYSGEN
-686 INEKSFNASKKY
+686 IDRKSFNASKRY

-711 GCDVRTPWQKF
+711 GYDVRTPWQKF
-722 IDFLKKPKMIEEGD
+722 IDFLKKPKMIEGGD
-736 GKEESEQQGEQ
+736 GKGESEQQGVQ

-784 KAQGTQDRTEGNAE
+784 KAQEAQDRTEGNAE

>member
-62 KDQTLEIILRMANRV
+62 KDLTIEIILRMANKV
-77 KELRKIA
+77 KEIRKTA
-84 EMQYIK
+84 QMQYIK
-90 DRVNAEQAVQERKN
+90 DSVNAVRAVQERKN

-300 QEQDEPEQGEPAQDE
+300 QE
-315 QDEPAQDEQ
+315 
-324 DEPTPNRPVQGEPI
+324 
-338 PNRPAQGEST
+338 
-348 PSRPAQGEPIPNR
+348 
-361 PAQGESTPNRP
+361 
-372 AQGESTPSEPVQGE
+372 QGESTPSEPVQGE

>member
-16 EAMNMIREREK
+16 EAMNMIREREN
-27 SIKEQKEALEDETR
+27 SIKEQNEALEDETR

-50 KIAKAEEDLKEF
+50 KISKAEEDLKEF

-228 DEQEQGEPTPSE
+228 DEQAQDEPTPSEPAQDEQAQGEPTPSR
-240 PVQDEQAQDEPTQG
+240 
-254 EPAQGEPAQ
+254 PAQVESVPN
-263 EEQAQGEPAPSRP
+263 RP

-282 PNRPVQGEPTPSE
+282 P
-295 PVQDE
+295 
-300 QEQDEPEQGEPAQDE
+300 
-315 QDEPAQDEQ
+315 
-324 DEPTPNRPVQGEPI
+324 
-338 PNRPAQGEST
+338 
-348 PSRPAQGEPIPNR
+348 SRPM
-361 PAQGESTPNRP
+361 
-372 AQGESTPSEPVQGE
+372 QGESTPSEPVQGE

-399 DKAII
+399 DKDII
-404 RATEEVRRKTMEL
+404 QATEEVRRKTMEL
-417 KALKQMYDKMYD
+417 KVLEQKIWQISE
-429 KYDRLIAESESAEE
+429 KYNRLITASKRAGEHE
-443 RKEAEGCKEEIMKVW
+443 
-458 ETRRKKAKELEDNY
+458 KAKRYLEEYEKLVEPLQMKYSKLLTIYRDCGQLELTDVER
-472 GIYAL
+472 
-477 DSLETMSA
+477 MSA
-485 IICGNYNEDVKD
+485 IICGNYDEGVKD

-506 DKGIEMRKH
+506 NKRNAIGKH
-515 YKDLWNNGRYSEA
+515 YHDLMENGRFEEA
-528 EQYFENSGLS
+528 TQYWENSKYM
-538 TIRQREDLL
+538 TISKRARLL
-547 RDKAFQ
+547 ENKAFQ

-560 SKISDIYSKGYIG
+560 SKISDIYSKGYIA

-581 DEISVLVGDNS
+581 DEISVLAGDDT
-592 RLKIIQRR
+592 RLKINQRR
-600 YYPKKGEIEQTKRGI
+600 YYPKKGKIEQTKREI
-615 LEKYG
+615 LEKYD

-651 EEDITALKEYITAY
+651 EEDITAFKEYITAY

-686 INEKSFNASKKY
+686 INEKSFNASKRY

-711 GCDVRTPWQKF
+711 GYDVRTPWQKF
-722 IDFLKKPKMIEEGD
+722 IDFLKKPKMIEGGD
-736 GKEESEQQGEQ
+736 GKGESEQQGVQ

-784 KAQGTQDRTEGNAE
+784 KAQEAQDRTEGNAE

>member
-1 MEEIKEINEDIIRLK
+1 M
-16 EAMNMIREREK
+16 
-27 SIKEQKEALEDETR
+27 
-41 IVKAQREEQ
+41 
-50 KIAKAEEDLKEF
+50 
-62 KDQTLEIILRMANRV
+62 
-77 KELRKIA
+77 
-84 EMQYIK
+84 
-90 DRVNAEQAVQERKN
+90 
-104 LQNKRIKLLNKKN
+104 
-117 AELNNDKLT
+117 T

-190 QTQNEYEQDEPT
+190 QTQNEYEQDEPA
-202 PNRPVQGEPMPN
+202 
-214 RPVPGESTPSEPVQ
+214 
-228 DEQEQGEPTPSE
+228 QGEPTPS
-240 PVQDEQAQDEPTQG
+240 
-254 EPAQGEPAQ
+254 
-263 EEQAQGEPAPSRP
+263 
-276 AQGEPT
+276 
-282 PNRPVQGEPTPSE
+282 RPV
-295 PVQDE
+295 
-300 QEQDEPEQGEPAQDE
+300 
-315 QDEPAQDEQ
+315 
-324 DEPTPNRPVQGEPI
+324 
-338 PNRPAQGEST
+338 
-348 PSRPAQGEPIPNR
+348 
-361 PAQGESTPNRP
+361 
-372 AQGESTPSEPVQGE
+372 QGESTPSEPVQGE

>member
-16 EAMNMIREREK
+16 EAMNMIREREN
-27 SIKEQKEALEDETR
+27 SIKEQNEALEDETR

-190 QTQNEYEQDEPT
+190 QTQNEYEQDELA
-202 PNRPVQGEPMPN
+202 QGEPTPN

-228 DEQEQGEPTPSE
+228 DEQEQ
-240 PVQDEQAQDEPTQG
+240 D

-263 EEQAQGEPAPSRP
+263 EEQAQDEPTPSEPAQDEQE
-276 AQGEPT
+276 QGEPT
-282 PNRPVQGEPTPSE
+282 PNRPVQGESTPSE

-300 QEQDEPEQGEPAQDE
+300 QEQDEPAPGEP
-315 QDEPAQDEQ
+315 
-324 DEPTPNRPVQGEPI
+324 
-338 PNRPAQGEST
+338 T
-348 PSRPAQGEPIPNR
+348 PSRPAQGEPTPSRPAQVESVPNR
-361 PAQGESTPNRP
+361 PAQGEPTPSRP
-372 AQGESTPSEPVQGE
+372 MQGESTPSEPVQGE

-399 DKAII
+399 DKDII
-404 RATEEVRRKTMEL
+404 QATEEVRRKTMEL
-417 KALKQMYDKMYD
+417 KVLEQKIWQISE
-429 KYDRLIAESESAEE
+429 KYNRLITASKRAGEHE
-443 RKEAEGCKEEIMKVW
+443 
-458 ETRRKKAKELEDNY
+458 KAKRYLEEYEKLVEPLQMKYSKLLTIYRDCGQLELTDVER
-472 GIYAL
+472 
-477 DSLETMSA
+477 MSA
-485 IICGNYNEDVKD
+485 IICGNYDEGVKD

-506 DKGIEMRKH
+506 NKRNAIGKH
-515 YKDLWNNGRYSEA
+515 YHDLMENGRFEEA
-528 EQYFENSGLS
+528 TQYWENSKYM
-538 TIRQREDLL
+538 TISKRARLL
-547 RDKAFQ
+547 ENKAFQ

-560 SKISDIYSKGYIG
+560 SKISDIYSKGYIA

-581 DEISVLVGDNS
+581 DEISVLAGDDT
-592 RLKIIQRR
+592 RLKINQRR
-600 YYPKKGEIEQTKRGI
+600 YYPKKGKIEQTKREI
-615 LEKYG
+615 LEKYD

-651 EEDITALKEYITAY
+651 EEDITAFKEYITAY

-686 INEKSFNASKKY
+686 INEKSFNASKRY

-711 GCDVRTPWQKF
+711 GYDVRTPWQKF

-736 GKEESEQQGEQ
+736 GKGESEQQGEQ